1 MATVTYNRENLST
14 KTNDEL
20 RSICRDMGIAGMSK
34 KPKAVIVDAIML
46 AASPDEVTGLAGI
59 TAQMTSVVT
68 NPDAAPGQR
77 ITSTI
82 RVTSGASAG
91 QFPVVGKSVAEVSEF
106 LREVLNVDKMSTGL
120 VNGREVPGDYVLREG
135 DSLEFLKPAGK
146 KGC

>member
-1 MATVTYNRENLST
+1 MTYTTEQLSA

-20 RSICRDMGIAGMSK
+20 RSICRDLGIAGMSK
-34 KPKAVIVDAIML
+34 KPKAVLIGVIQL
-46 AASPDEVTGLAGI
+46 ATSPDEVTGLAGLN
-59 TAQMTSVVT
+59 AQITSVVT
-68 NPDAAPGQR
+68 NPEGASGAR

-91 QFPVVGKSVAEVSEF
+91 QFPVVGKQVAEVAEF

-120 VNGREVPGDYVLREG
+120 VNGKEVPGDYVLRDG
-135 DSLEFLKPAGK
+135 DSLEFLKPAGR

>member
-1 MATVTYNRENLST
+1 MASITYNREDLTT

-20 RSICRDMGIAGMSK
+20 RSICRDLGIAGMSK

-46 AASPDEVTGLAGI
+46 AASPDEATGLAALQ
-59 TAQMTSVVT
+59 AQVTSVMT

-91 QFPVVGKSVAEVSEF
+91 QFPVVGKTVAEVSEF

-120 VNGREVPGDYVLREG
+120 VNGKDAPGDYVLREG